1 MRKYFLENLNKTKF
15 SQNVGRASEAAAA
28 VFVALQLRRDAFAW
42 KPKLH
47 PTGNI
52 DTFVSPSNENHVI
65 KIKITRQG

>member
-1 MRKYFLENLNKTKF
+1 M
-15 SQNVGRASEAAAA
+15 GRASEAAAA

-65 KIKITRQG
+65 KIKITCQG